1 MRLQGLRN
9 HVSPNK
15 IYVNLRD
22 SVRSFNHVKLQGLDS
37 KANVF
42 ALDHLLWSMLGA
54 NVDSPGVICLVTML
68 LTKEHTLTV
77 TDTDTDSNSNTNNAD
92 DTHLTAV
99 QKNVVQN

>member
-37 KANVF
+37 KGDGQDANATKTNEDF
-42 ALDHLLWSMLGA
+42 LLLEETLLWQ
-54 NVDSPGVICLVTML
+54 V
-68 LTKEHTLTV
+68 
-77 TDTDTDSNSNTNNAD
+77 
-92 DTHLTAV
+92 
-99 QKNVVQN
+99 